1 MYPRRYTDPLGA
13 TLPALEQ
20 NILKYRAM
28 QMLLVMFYAE
38 ELKREVVDR
47 IQTTDRWG
55 VRLKTG
61 KPERVPRGVKN
72 PVDKALDAL
81 VADGAIKPREKK
93 EIVEL
98 IDYRN
103 MIAHQMHNMLGDL
116 SPTGYARDLPMFGSK
131 TPKYNYE
138 AVKRLQ
144 HYHQIFD
151 ELYRTHTY
159 VSTLS
164 MNTLLFRAA
173 EKTFLSE
180 IRRLDHKIKRQMQER
195 NADIKKLNA
204 EMSLKGTGLEGE
216 YDPYYPD
223 NHFEDKRLTKR
234 GVEIC
239 YRLFDLEK
247 SEMAVAHLMRLSLLA
262 VKKRKKMWIKLGGK
276 GRKKAELNTLAGRY
290 SSRRRRKRAA

>member
-1 MYPRRYTDPLGA
+1 MNKPRFTDPLGP

-20 NILKYRAM
+20 NIIKYRAM
-28 QMLLVMFYAE
+28 EMLLVMFYAE
-38 ELKREVVDR
+38 ELKRDVLDR
-47 IQTTDRWG
+47 IQATDGWLADVKKG
-55 VRLKTG
+55 HA
-61 KPERVPRGVKN
+61 ERVPKGVKN
-72 PVDKALDAL
+72 PVDKALNAL
-81 VADGAIKPREKK
+81 VADGAIKPNEKK

-116 SPTGYARDLPMFGSK
+116 SPTRYARDLATFGSSV
-131 TPKYNYE
+131 PKYNYM

-144 HYHQIFD
+144 HYHKLFD
-151 ELYRTHTY
+151 EMYRTHSYIT
-159 VSTLS
+159 TLS

-180 IRRLDHKIKRQMQER
+180 IKRLDRNIVRQLKGRNTAIKR
-195 NADIKKLNA
+195 LNP
-204 EMSLKGTGLEGE
+204 ELSLKGTGLEGG
-216 YDPYYPD
+216 YDPYHPR

-239 YRLFDLEK
+239 YRLFDLGK

-262 VKKRKKMWIKLGGK
+262 VKKRRKMWVKLGGNS
-276 GRKKAELNTLAGRY
+276 RKKVDIDSLPDRKH
-290 SSRRRRKRAA
+290 SRRRGR